1 MDCSGMENMD
11 TNKLDK
17 MPQQICEVF
26 KRKTGHNGGH
36 VHFIYKDKK
45 DHLVLIFHNE
55 RLKDIVAKNKDCKKG
70 ESIEW
75 ASSEFSSLSPKEAFI
90 RFSDQIEKIII
101 DGPGFLGEWSSMI
114 DFLDWLNGISE

>member
-1 MDCSGMENMD
+1 MD

-17 MPQQICEVF
+17 MPQQICEVL
-26 KRKTGHNGGH
+26 KKTGHNDGR

-45 DHLVLIFHNE
+45 DRLVLIFHNE

-70 ESIEW
+70 ECIEW
-75 ASSEFSSLSPKEAFI
+75 ASSEFSSFSSKEAFT

-101 DGPGFLGEWSSMI
+101 DEPGFSKEWNSML
-114 DFLDWLNGISE
+114 DFLNWLNGASG